1 MEKKIMGN
9 NLLRIISLA
18 VAVIIWMYVI
28 ITEDPETTAR
38 VGPLT
43 IQYLASVSMQ
53 QKDIE
58 IIGEL
63 SEKVNLT
70 VKGNRSYV
78 TGSKANYSAIIDL
91 SQITQV
97 GYYTVPIDIKS
108 PGGVSILEQDP
119 TTVDIHVDT
128 WETAEKEVVVMR
140 HGTPKSGYGVT
151 HFSDV
156 PETLT
161 VEAPSLILDKIAYL
175 AVSVDLDNVDRTFS
189 STLPIEAYD
198 DMGTKLA
205 MDHIHLP
212 QQNVSLEVGI
222 GKVKTV
228 PVSPTIT
235 GIDLEAYSSS
245 FSAQP
250 SVITVTASDD
260 ILNALTSIHSHPI
273 SLPNQAGQH
282 SVDALLDLPANVFLT
297 EDQPNT
303 VHFDITIT
311 EKGSAYGT

>member
-1 MEKKIMGN
+1 M
-9 NLLRIISLA
+9 SLGQR
-18 VAVIIWMYVI
+18 
-28 ITEDPETTAR
+28 P
-38 VGPLT
+38 T
-43 IQYLASVSMQ
+43 IP
-53 QKDIE
+53 
-58 IIGEL
+58 
-63 SEKVNLT
+63 
-70 VKGNRSYV
+70 
-78 TGSKANYSAIIDL
+78 DL

-97 GYYTVPIDIKS
+97 GYYTVPVDIKS
-108 PGGVSILEQDP
+108 PSGVSILEQDP

-128 WETAEKEVVVMR
+128 WKSAEKEVIVMR
-140 HGTPKSGYGVT
+140 NGTPKSGFGVT
-151 HFSDV
+151 HLSDY

-175 AVSVDLDNVDRTFS
+175 AISVDLDNADRTFS

-212 QQNVSLEVGI
+212 QQNVSLEIGI
-222 GKVKTV
+222 GKVKTI

-235 GIDLEAYSSS
+235 GVDFNTYSSS

-250 SVITVTASDD
+250 TVVTVTASDE
-260 ILNALTSIHSHPI
+260 ILNVLTSINSHPI

-282 SVDALLDLPANVFLT
+282 SVDALLNLPANVFLT

-311 EKGSAYGT
+311 EKESAYGT